1 MRQRLICFSVFSNDW
16 CWESERRSLKSSTT
30 HASNETTWSIPNPNL
45 HQRHYILENLY
56 SFMDVTL
63 SSNGVLSS
71 SANNVVV
78 QSCHVVK
85 YGPKFPPTSIL
96 CHACCIEPLGSAL
109 PTPASS
115 CFSGKVPVMGSM
127 TSSMC
132 WSLAY
137 IQEDSASI

>member
-1 MRQRLICFSVFSNDW
+1 MRQRLICFSVFSNHC

-71 SANNVVV
+71 SANNAVA
-78 QSCHVVK
+78 QSCLVVK
-85 YGPKFPPTSIL
+85 YGPKFLPTSIL
-96 CHACCIEPLGSAL
+96 WHARRIEPPGSAP
-109 PTPASS
+109 PTPSS
-115 CFSGKVPVMGSM
+115 SRFSRKVPMMGSI
-127 TSSMC
+127 TSSMR

-137 IQEDSASI
+137 IQEDLASI